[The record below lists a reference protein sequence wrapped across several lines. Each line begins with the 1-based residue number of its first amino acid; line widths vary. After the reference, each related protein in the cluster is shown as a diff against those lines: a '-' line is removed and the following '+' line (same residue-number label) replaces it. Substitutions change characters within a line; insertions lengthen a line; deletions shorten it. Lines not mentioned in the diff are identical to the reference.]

1 MSCGIGTTCV
11 HLQHS
16 STEKKA
22 LLMPVGVVEKF
33 CKVWVLA
40 WDVRFLEEGF
50 ATF

>member
-1 MSCGIGTTCV
+1 MSIFSAQV
-11 HLQHS
+11 Q
-16 STEKKA
+16 KKA
-22 LLMPVGVVEKF
+22 LLVPHGVVEKF